1 MGLRSAP
8 VLDGPCRQ
16 VPGLPSGKGGR
27 AETLW
32 GDLLSWSTL
41 SVPATP
47 QDDLTGSGK
56 GPPELSL
63 EGTMESTLYWT

>member
-1 MGLRSAP
+1 MVRP
-8 VLDGPCRQ
+8 VLLANP
-16 VPGLPSGKGGR
+16 
-27 AETLW
+27 
-32 GDLLSWSTL
+32 L

-63 EGTMESTLYWT
+63 EGTMESTLSWT